1 MLLLKKILSEF
12 NHKHQYGLYAH
23 GFCVKRFFVCV
34 FGYKGNYPKN
44 TNKTK
49 WKAIKLAISTKV
61 IFQIVALNPIGFNER
76 FSFYSSFSR
85 RYVSTNSAA
94 PLSPYKPT
102 HDPQFLHFL

>member
-1 MLLLKKILSEF
+1 MDFMPMAFVS
-12 NHKHQYGLYAH
+12 ND
-23 GFCVKRFFVCV
+23 FFVCV

-76 FSFYSSFSR
+76 FSFYSCFSR
-85 RYVSTNSAA
+85 HYVPTNSAA

-102 HDPQFLHFL
+102 HNPQFLHFL